1 MKNKNLN
8 ELKLKKETI
17 SKLASDT
24 IKGGG
29 TSFTSCIACDAPK
42 PGGQESFANECYW
55 SQGQADASNADL
67 CLGN

>member
-1 MKNKNLN
+1 MKKKNLN
-8 ELKLKKETI
+8 DLQLKKETI

-29 TSFTSCIACDAPK
+29 TVTSCIACPGEK
-42 PGGQESFANECYW
+42 PEHDSFANECYW
-55 SQGQADASNADL
+55 SQGHADASNADM